1 MKVMTA
7 MYTLRKGG
15 AYDRFIMMIEAFLER
30 GTEVHCLSLTPIR
43 INHSFFHNHKMYFP
57 FKKVDGL
64 IARIVVLSIFP
75 PWALWV
81 GWRNKIDLFIAF
93 GYLYA
98 FIQGLSK
105 WCLKR
110 PMVTLIRGSLTFG
123 SKMQNSTKCLLYLIK
138 SIENIGLRFSDRII
152 TNNESSRNEIL
163 NGLSKKK
170 GIDVQ
175 VLYNNI
181 PPMNIREP
189 EDIFQT
195 RDKYGLPGD
204 AKVLVTAGI
213 LNRGKNIETLIE
225 CLPKIEV
232 KNLYVLIVG
241 DSTKEADI
249 RHKESLKGLT
259 KRLGVDKQ
267 VIFTGWLEKEELWKI
282 YLASDLF
289 ILPSN
294 SEGMPNAMLEALGMD
309 LPCLGSKIPGVMD
322 ILQHEELMFDPHD
335 KEKLTKKIESFFS
348 DEGFLNYVTQ
358 LCRERKKVLFFDW
371 KGRAYEM
378 ITKKSS
384 TGFVSSSIPG

>member
-1 MKVMTA
+1 

-15 AYDRFIMMIEAFLER
+15 AYDRFIMMVEAFLER
-30 GTEVHCLSLTPIR
+30 GTEVHCLSLTPIQ
-43 INHSFFHNHKMYFP
+43 IDHSSFHNHKMYFP
-57 FKKVDGL
+57 LKKVDGL
-64 IARIVVLSIFP
+64 IAKIVVLSFFP
-75 PWALWV
+75 PWALWL
-81 GWRNKIDLFIAF
+81 GWRNRIDLLIAF
-93 GYLYA
+93 SPLYA

-163 NGLSKKK
+163 NGLARKK

-181 PPMNIREP
+181 PPLNNSAPENVSETRE
-189 EDIFQT
+189 
-195 RDKYGLPGD
+195 RYGIPRS

-225 CLPKIEV
+225 CLPKVEV
-232 KNLYVLIVG
+232 KDIYLLIVG
-241 DSTKEADI
+241 DGFTRTDLRYKEF
-249 RHKESLKGLT
+249 LQGLA
-259 KRLGVDKQ
+259 KRLKVDKQ

-309 LPCLGSKIPGVMD
+309 LPCIGSDIPGIRD
-322 ILQHEELMFDPHD
+322 ILQYNELLFDPLD
-335 KEKLTKKIESFFS
+335 ERNLVTKIVQIFS
-348 DEGFLNYVTQ
+348 DHHFF
-358 LCRERKKVLFFDW
+358 ERVKVLCKERREVFQFDW
-371 KGRAYEM
+371 EERVFEM
-378 ITKKSS
+378 VAKDVKDD
-384 TGFVSSSIPG
+384 